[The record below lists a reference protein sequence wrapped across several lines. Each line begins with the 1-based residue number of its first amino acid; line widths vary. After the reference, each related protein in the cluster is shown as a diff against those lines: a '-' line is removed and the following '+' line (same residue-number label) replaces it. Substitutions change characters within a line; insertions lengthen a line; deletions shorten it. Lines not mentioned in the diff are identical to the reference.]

1 MYIQTLLLLASS
13 YSNRWCLLKRWNS
26 PTTSWINMATWVQYL
41 GLWIP
46 WDEIE
51 KSHKTSSKSL
61 PPLALPLPASVPE
74 SFYKNIYVF
83 FGESRPLLSRGHL
96 QGCCVPFPCKRAGSS
111 HHHGVPKTSATAFLP
126 APTKPRECALRR
138 LLPSILGLNI

>member
-26 PTTSWINMATWVQYL
+26 PTMSWINMATWVQYL

-61 PPLALPLPASVPE
+61 PPLALPLLPSVPE
-74 SFYKNIYVF
+74 SFHKNIMCSSGSQDCSCPEAIYRDAMCHF
-83 FGESRPLLSRGHL
+83 CARGL
-96 QGCCVPFPCKRAGSS
+96 GAVITMDF
-111 HHHGVPKTSATAFLP
+111 
-126 APTKPRECALRR
+126 LRR
-138 LLPSILGLNI
+138 QQLLFYLYQLNQGHVHFGGYYSPFWG